1 MSGAVAEEFPED
13 FVRDAA
19 RALRAMDEITSA
31 IPDLHDR
38 PLDPMAQERMRRALE
53 PARLGA
59 ATESASRVIQL
70 RLPGEKD

>member
-1 MSGAVAEEFPED
+1 
-13 FVRDAA
+13 
-19 RALRAMDEITSA
+19 MDEITSA

-38 PLDPMAQERMRRALE
+38 PMDPMAQERMRRALE

-59 ATESASRVIQL
+59 ANESASRVIQL